1 MVRIAQVQPGSIADE
16 LELEIGSRIIRI
28 NGSRVRDNIDLTFLL
43 ADDEL
48 EVEVDS
54 PEGETVIYEISK
66 DPGDAMGIVPAP
78 DTIRECANKCVFC
91 FIDGNPTDVRPS
103 LWMRDDDF
111 RLSFSYG
118 SYVTLTN
125 LGPKGLQRLVD
136 QRISPLYVSV
146 HATEPQVRIDMLKN
160 ERAGLIMDHL
170 RFFSD
175 NGLEVHTQVVL
186 CPEWNE
192 NEHLQRTMEDLWS
205 LGDAILSLSIVPVG
219 LTKYNLNRPVRMLT
233 PEEAAH
239 AIDQVDRFR
248 ERAFRERGRG
258 WVYVGDEMFLIAG
271 RGLPDDSYYDDGS
284 LLENGVGT
292 VRDFV
297 NRMAEGAADA
307 PDLSGRQVRIVTGS
321 SMAPFF
327 AEAAPTISEATGARI
342 TVDQVVNE
350 FYGEMVS
357 TAGLLAGRDI
367 RAHLG
372 TEHAEGDIILIPAE
386 ALNGDELFIDSLPLS
401 ELVEAVAPA
410 TVVPGFQL
418 WDALHDALEPAGAGV
433 RGTGTMGERATGGM
447 GGTWVVT
454 S

>member
-91 FIDGNPTDVRPS
+91 FIDGNPQNVRPS

-111 RLSFSYG
+111 RLSFTYG

-146 HATEPQVRIDMLKN
+146 HATEPQVRIDLLKN

-170 RFFSD
+170 RFFAE

-186 CPEWNE
+186 CPEWND
-192 NEHLQRTMEDLWS
+192 NGHLERTMEDLWS

-233 PEEAAH
+233 VDEAAH

-258 WVYVGDEMFLIAG
+258 WVYVGDEMFLIAE

-297 NRMAEGAADA
+297 NRMAEGAATA
-307 PDLSGRQVRIVTGS
+307 PDLSGRRVRIVTGA

-327 AEAAPTISEATGARI
+327 AEAAPGISAATGAEIR
-342 TVDQVVNE
+342 VEHVVND

-367 RAHLG
+367 LAHLG
-372 TEHAEGDIILIPAE
+372 TEHAEGDVILIPAE

-401 ELVEAVAPA
+401 ELVEAVSPA
-410 TVVPGFQL
+410 TVIPGFQL
-418 WDALHDALEPAGAGV
+418 WDALHAALDPVGAGA
-433 RGTGTMGERATGGM
+433 RGTGTMGERASGGM
-447 GGTWVVT
+447 GGTWVVAT
-454 S
+454 